1 MRIQEVCMKNN
12 ARVTVDFNYMMEKSL
27 GDKGIKDSELKAMNE
42 KAVKL

>member
-27 GDKGIKDSELKAMNE
+27 GDKGIKDFSRARN
-42 KAVKL
+42 ADIA